1 MADAKKT
8 TWLVIASLLILCV
21 VLTACGSVD
30 EVNVGDADAGGRVDL
45 QVGQIL
51 TVSLESNPTTG
62 YIWQVARYDNAILR
76 QLGEAEFKQGGE
88 EGLVGAGGIETFRF
102 ESVQAGE
109 TSLELEYVRPWEEGV
124 APERLFAIQVV
135 VK

>member
-1 MADAKKT
+1 MSSAKWT
-8 TWLVIASLLILCV
+8 TWLSIVSLLFLSMT
-21 VLTACGSVD
+21 LAACGSVD
-30 EVNVGDADAGGRVDL
+30 EVSVGDADAGGRVDL

-62 YIWQVARYDNAILR
+62 YIWQVAHYDNAILH

-88 EGLVGAGGIETFRF
+88 EGLVGAGGIETVRF
-102 ESVQAGE
+102 ESVRAGE

-124 APERLFAIQVV
+124 APEKIFAIQVV